1 MRYNRGA
8 FNYRTYLNLEQFTIA
23 EKQHF
28 LLNVFVES
36 LNKGCSTM
44 MGQKGGWSGRAP
56 VKVIWR
62 LIKAI
67 LLN

>member
-8 FNYRTYLNLEQFTIA
+8 FNYRTCLNLEQFTIA

-44 MGQKGGWSGRAP
+44 MGQKGGCRCMLVWESSGQGYLA
-56 VKVIWR
+56 
-62 LIKAI
+62 AY
-67 LLN
+67 